1 MFVYNVHVAY
11 VAKEGLT
18 FQELG
23 QVIGVAQTN
32 TCSLATVWAT
42 ERPVGW
48 NLFVE
53 TAMLKYIF
61 KFVQELLKKW

>member
-1 MFVYNVHVAY
+1 MYNVHVHVAY

-23 QVIGVAQTN
+23 QVIDVAQTN

-42 ERPVGW
+42 KRPVGW
-48 NLFVE
+48 NVFVE

-61 KFVQELLKKW
+61 KFVQELVKKW